1 MATFQ
6 VWLVHALSTASPAVA
21 AFMRSKWGW
30 PIAESLHFI
39 GLCLLLGA
47 IGVFDL
53 RLLGVAKR
61 IPIIAL
67 HKLIPWG
74 IGGFAVNVI
83 TGSMFLMTEPDQY
96 VYNPSFQ
103 FKLLFIACA
112 GLNALMFYLILY
124 RRIGRLPHGAPA
136 PQAARVVAAVSL
148 IDVAGRDR
156 VRPND
161 HVLSAR
167 IVRTR
172 RPWFSRRMHPCR
184 EHETLVRGGYFEPYV
199 KSSNSVTLS
208 AFVHTPTLPASLN
221 VSSSQSNA
229 FWPSRVTVKRP
240 A

>member
-21 AFMRSKWGW
+21 VFMRSKWGW

-67 HKLIPWG
+67 HKLVPWG

-112 GLNALMFYLILY
+112 GLNASMFYLIPY
-124 RRIGRLPHGAPA
+124 RRIGRLPPGAPA
-136 PQAARVVAAVSL
+136 PPAARVVAAVSL
-148 IDVAGRDR
+148 TMWLAVIVCGRMITFYRPVLCGTAGPGFLAECIPA
-156 VRPND
+156 VK
-161 HVLSAR
+161 
-167 IVRTR
+167 TR
-172 RPWFSRRMHPCR
+172 R
-184 EHETLVRGGYFEPYV
+184 
-199 KSSNSVTLS
+199 
-208 AFVHTPTLPASLN
+208 
-221 VSSSQSNA
+221 
-229 FWPSRVTVKRP
+229 
-240 A
+240 